1 MHKSVEFY
9 ACFKSFQ
16 HATWQKRLEVDVAA
30 KEGELEALKEAR
42 NVDRRLLGTK
52 TLDKLSHWISVA
64 FNHSLYTELLV
75 NTWNL
80 SNIFKLLPWAT

>member
-1 MHKSVEFY
+1 
-9 ACFKSFQ
+9 
-16 HATWQKRLEVDVAA
+16 
-30 KEGELEALKEAR
+30 LKEAR